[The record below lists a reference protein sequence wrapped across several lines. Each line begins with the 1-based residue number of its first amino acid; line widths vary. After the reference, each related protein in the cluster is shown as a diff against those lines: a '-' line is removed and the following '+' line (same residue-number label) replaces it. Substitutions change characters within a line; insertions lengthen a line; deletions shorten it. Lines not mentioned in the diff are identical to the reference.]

1 MTEEKPR
8 RGRPRPPENIERDEL
23 VYDLLTRSG
32 PLTRNEIADHLGLT
46 VSLTYLALDRLRRDG
61 RIRRCLKADSSS
73 VWSVGTEKPC
83 P

>member
-1 MTEEKPR
+1 MTDEKPR
-8 RGRPRPPENIERDEL
+8 RGRPRPPENIERDEQ
-23 VYDLLTRSG
+23 VYSLLKRQG
-32 PLTRNEIADHLGLT
+32 PLTRNEVAERLGLT

-73 VWSVGTEKPC
+73 VWSIGTEQPC